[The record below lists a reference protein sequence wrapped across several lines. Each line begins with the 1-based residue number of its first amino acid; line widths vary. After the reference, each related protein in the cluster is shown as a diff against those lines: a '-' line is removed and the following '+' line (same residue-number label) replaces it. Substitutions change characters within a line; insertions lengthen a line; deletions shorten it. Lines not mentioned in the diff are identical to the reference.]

1 MHRTWMQRTWMHLT
15 QMHRKQ
21 MHHTRIHRTR
31 MHPTWMMMFIA
42 LQCTWMIVSY
52 IDGDGHDHDRINDDA
67 DDHIVQCTPLMI
79 VIMMMIE
86 S

>member
-1 MHRTWMQRTWMHLT
+1 
-15 QMHRKQ
+15 
-21 MHHTRIHRTR
+21 
-31 MHPTWMMMFIA
+31 MFIA

-52 IDGDGHDHDRINDDA
+52 IDGDGHDHDRIDDDA